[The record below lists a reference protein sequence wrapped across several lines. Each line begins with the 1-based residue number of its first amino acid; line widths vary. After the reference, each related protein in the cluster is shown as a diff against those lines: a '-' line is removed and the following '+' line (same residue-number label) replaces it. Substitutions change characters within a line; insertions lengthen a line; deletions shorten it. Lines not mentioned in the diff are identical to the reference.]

1 MCRVKQNDQKW
12 ASNSARSELG
22 SMMRVVRNQISILQ
36 VCVCVKS
43 HIVVV
48 VVLFFSF
55 LIRRWIEYFCSDKFN
70 FYWIFSSPNLLR
82 VLLIYLKKSKY
93 KKTLSKLLAK
103 IVEEKNVLM
112 CEHCLVETDILICT
126 PFFVLI
132 TINENHAFGYQNAHI
147 FSRK

>member
-1 MCRVKQNDQKW
+1 MTKNGQAIQP
-12 ASNSARSELG
+12 
-22 SMMRVVRNQISILQ
+22 VRNWAPWWELSVTKL
-36 VCVCVKS
+36 VFYRCVCVWN
-43 HIVVV
+43 HI
-48 VVLFFSF
+48 LLLLLYYFSVF